1 MDKPE
6 IVFVGGGPEWYV
18 QRFADDFFLH
28 RLPDGN
34 AGGLNDQV
42 RSRVRALVAAGPV
55 SAELIAALPRLELI
69 ANAGAGYDKV
79 DMDAA
84 ARRSIAVTN
93 TPGVTDECVADLAM
107 ALLLAVARDVLRG
120 DRFVRAG
127 KWTQNSY
134 PLVRKVGGRKV
145 GILGMGRIGRAI
157 ARRAA
162 AFNMPVGYHNRKPLE
177 SEAYTY
183 FNSLPELAAWADVL
197 VVACPGGT
205 ATHHLV
211 DRAVLKALGSEG
223 IVVNISRGA
232 VIDEQ
237 AMIEALEQGE
247 IAGAGLDVFEHEP
260 FVPERLMSLENVVL
274 MPHRGGG
281 TIETWEDACDLVK
294 ANLSAFFESRAL
306 LTPVAG

>member
-1 MDKPE
+1 
-6 IVFVGGGPEWYV
+6 
-18 QRFADDFFLH
+18 
-28 RLPDGN
+28 
-34 AGGLNDQV
+34 
-42 RSRVRALVAAGPV
+42 
-55 SAELIAALPRLELI
+55 
-69 ANAGAGYDKV
+69 
-79 DMDAA
+79 
-84 ARRSIAVTN
+84 
-93 TPGVTDECVADLAM
+93 
-107 ALLLAVARDVLRG
+107 
-120 DRFVRAG
+120 
-127 KWTQNSY
+127 
-134 PLVRKVGGRKV
+134 
-145 GILGMGRIGRAI
+145 
-157 ARRAA
+157 
-162 AFNMPVGYHNRKPLE
+162 PLE